1 MSETKLP
8 ENFWTVEVPVD
19 PLAMVP
25 DVGADLAKI
34 AAHEAELDSLVLQ
47 MWEDMTTE
55 TKLLD
60 GTEVPEQEAI
70 VIPRIS
76 EEEFRAWLK
85 TDQSVTEETPSIE

>member
-8 ENFWTVEVPVD
+8 EDFWTVEIPVD
-19 PLAMVP
+19 PLAQAP
-25 DVGADLAKI
+25 DVGADLTRL
-34 AAHEAELDSLVLQ
+34 AAHEAELESLVLQ
-47 MWEDMTTE
+47 MWQDMTTE

-70 VIPRIS
+70 VIPRIT

-85 TDQSVTEETPSIE
+85 TDVSSTEESPSS

>member
-8 ENFWTVEVPVD
+8 EDFWTVEVPVD

-25 DVGADLAKI
+25 DVGADLTKI

-60 GTEVPEQEAI
+60 GTEVAEREDI
-70 VIPRIS
+70 VVPRIT

-85 TDQSVTEETPSIE
+85 TDQSVTEETPSTQ

>member
-8 ENFWTVEVPVD
+8 EDFWTVEVPID
-19 PLAMVP
+19 PLARVP
-25 DVGADLAKI
+25 DVGADLTKI
-34 AAHEAELDSLVLQ
+34 AAHEAELDSLVLK

-60 GTEVPEQEAI
+60 GTEVAEREEIA
-70 VIPRIS
+70 VPRIT

-85 TDQSVTEETPSIE
+85 TDVSSTEEAESKE